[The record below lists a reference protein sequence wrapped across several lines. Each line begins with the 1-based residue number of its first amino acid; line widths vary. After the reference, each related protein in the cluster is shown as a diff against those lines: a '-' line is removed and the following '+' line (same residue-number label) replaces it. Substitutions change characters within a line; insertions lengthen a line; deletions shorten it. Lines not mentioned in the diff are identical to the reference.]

1 MDFYN
6 NNGPTTFI
14 TNICAFL
21 NIDPGRLKIVGIKNG
36 SIIVQSIITVSGQSL
51 ATSTQAST
59 DPNSHQALLTQLAS
73 NISTA
78 LSDGTVSVGAPI
90 LGVSTEIYTFNQN
103 GTIYT
108 PDTTKQTSE

>member
-36 SIIVQSIITVSGQSL
+36 SIIVESIITVPGQSL
-51 ATSTQAST
+51 ATSTSAST
-59 DPNSHQALLTQLAS
+59 DSNSHQVLLTQLAS

-90 LGVSTEIYTFNQN
+90 LGVST
-103 GTIYT
+103 
-108 PDTTKQTSE
+108 